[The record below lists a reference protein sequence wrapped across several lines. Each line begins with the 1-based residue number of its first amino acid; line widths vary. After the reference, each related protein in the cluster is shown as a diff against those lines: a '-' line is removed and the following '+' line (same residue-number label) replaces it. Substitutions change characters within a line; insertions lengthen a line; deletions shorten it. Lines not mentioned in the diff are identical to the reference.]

1 MMRIQGRK
9 PTKVLAVFEEGKTP
23 VPCKYK
29 IKDRYG
35 QEETVV
41 IHKITSIDA
50 NPILFASYECETYY
64 GDFVRRYELRYWKQ
78 ELRWEL
84 FAK

>member
-1 MMRIQGRK
+1 MPMQGRR
-9 PTKVLAVFEEGKTP
+9 PTKVLAVFEEGKPP

-35 QEETVV
+35 QEETVA
-41 IHKITSIDA
+41 IHKITSMDA
-50 NPILFASYECETYY
+50 NAVLFASYECETYY
-64 GDFVRRYELRYWKQ
+64 GDVVQRYELRYWKQ
-78 ELRWEL
+78 EFCWEL